1 VRVDPAAVRKPTTE
15 IDLIRSRG
23 GDEMMMITE
32 LSGVLGVVLREHP
45 LANELIIEHFAF
57 N

>member
-23 GDEMMMITE
+23 GDEMMITE

-45 LANELIIEHFAF
+45 LANELIIEHFIF
-57 N
+57 S